1 MQTWKDAVEQLY
13 NSYWIQQAAGKQMT
27 NIFDKLTF
35 DKMTSLSPDFLRNVA
50 ASSAGN
56 DPILFASAW
65 KQYTAISSLLF
76 TTALFAQVAR

>member
-1 MQTWKDAVEQLY
+1 
-13 NSYWIQQAAGKQMT
+13 MT

-56 DPILFASAW
+56 DPILFASA
-65 KQYTAISSLLF
+65 
-76 TTALFAQVAR
+76 